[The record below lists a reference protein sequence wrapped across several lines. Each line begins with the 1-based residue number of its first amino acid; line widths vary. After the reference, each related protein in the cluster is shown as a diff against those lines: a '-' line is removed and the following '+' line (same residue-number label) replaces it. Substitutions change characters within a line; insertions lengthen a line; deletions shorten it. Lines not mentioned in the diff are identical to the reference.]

1 LKLPLEVCVFL
12 SVKDLE
18 VGKVHFVKDFPP
30 GEINFLEDTIR
41 QVTPLHVEGE
51 AEVLSEALAEIRI
64 QGKLTVGMEC
74 DCDRCLEPTKF
85 SADSQF
91 DLFYRPMTGDE
102 APGEV
107 RLAEGDTETSFYEGG
122 GVELGDVLREHVL
135 LTLPM
140 QKLCRED
147 CKGICPQC
155 GQNHNVASCSCDVKP
170 GDDRWSALREVKLNL
185 ENQ

>member
-1 LKLPLEVCVFL
+1 MFL
-12 SVKDLE
+12 SVKDLALR
-18 VGKVHFVKDFPP
+18 KVHFVKDFSP

-51 AEVLSEALAEIRI
+51 ADLVTESLAEIRI
-64 QGKLTVGMEC
+64 QGKLAVEMEC
-74 DCDRCLEPTKF
+74 DCDRCLEPTRF
-85 SADSQF
+85 PVESQF
-91 DLFYRPMTGDE
+91 DLFYRPVTEDE

-107 RLAEGDTETSFYEGG
+107 ALDEGETEVSFYEGG
-122 GVELGDVLREHVL
+122 GVELGEVLREHIL

-155 GQNHNVASCSCDVKP
+155 GQNHNVAPCTCEARP

-185 ENQ
+185 KN